1 MSGGILERVIFRPAR
16 RNESRTIARLFS
28 MASDGVADY
37 VWTKSVK
44 PGEDVLDAGERRY
57 SDEDSLFSYKN
68 CLVAESDGKTAG
80 MMAAFPM
87 DRPYDPGTSWE
98 TDPVL
103 VPYSRLEQH
112 GSYYISG
119 MALFPEYRGMGIG
132 TKFLEIA
139 EEKAAQCNLPQLSLI
154 VFEENEGAVR
164 LYRRHGFYEI
174 MREPVVP
181 HPLIKYSGQALL
193 MVKNVRLSPATYW
206 PS

>member
-1 MSGGILERVIFRPAR
+1 MSGDTLDRIIFRPAGR
-16 RNESRTIARLFS
+16 DESRTIARLFS

-37 VWTKSVK
+37 VWTKYAK
-44 PGEDVLDAGERRY
+44 PGEDTLDAGERRY
-57 SDEDSLFSYKN
+57 SDESSPFSYRN
-68 CLVAESDGKTAG
+68 CVIAESGGKIAG
-80 MMAAFPM
+80 MMVSFPM
-87 DRPYDPGTSWE
+87 DSTDDPGESGE

-103 VPYSRLEQH
+103 APYSRLEQP

-139 EEKAAQCNLPQLSLI
+139 EEKAARYSLPQLSLI

-164 LYRRHGFYEI
+164 LYRRRGFYET

-181 HPLIKYSGQALL
+181 HPPIKYSGQALL
-193 MVKNVRLSPATYW
+193 MVKDVRPVRGTSSP
-206 PS
+206 